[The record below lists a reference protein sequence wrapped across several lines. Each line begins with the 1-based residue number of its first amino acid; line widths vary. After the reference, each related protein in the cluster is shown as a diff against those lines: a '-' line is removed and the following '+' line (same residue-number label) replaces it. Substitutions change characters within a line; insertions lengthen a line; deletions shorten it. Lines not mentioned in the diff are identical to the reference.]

1 MKRFGLILAAVVVFA
16 MAGEARGV
24 NKGFVD
30 YEIKTI
36 KTLGY
41 ENTINGKHVDGDV
54 DVLGM

>member
-1 MKRFGLILAAVVVFA
+1 MD
-16 MAGEARGV
+16 V

-30 YEIKTI
+30 YEIETI

-41 ENTINGKHVDGDV
+41 ENAINGKHVDGDV